1 MSRYVVPLKTAS
13 EQLHN
18 KLVHLLS
25 EAADSQKLNFSE
37 ELLKCIALI
46 VNYIFFFCFLLR
58 FFFIMTFFNQLLNTH
73 VPDYSFLGGKALR
86 QSETLKPCYDHG

>member
-46 VNYIFFFCFLLR
+46 VNYIFFFCFLLCF
-58 FFFIMTFFNQLLNTH
+58 FFFIMNFFNQLLNTH
-73 VPDYSFLGGKALR
+73 VLDYSFLGVKHCDRA
-86 QSETLKPCYDHG
+86 KP